1 MVFLSCSTAAPL
13 SSTLHSFQ
21 LRGLIVSLKL
31 IHLFSAGIDNWA
43 SHPILALSKI
53 PITTSSGVHAAPIAE
68 WAAMTT
74 LVASRQYLE
83 HYEGQ
88 KRHYWGNNRKMTA
101 EVTDW
106 VGKTVGVAG
115 YGSIGR
121 QGRIFSFVHETGKSL
136 TSRYHV
142 QLHVFSLPWAQKF
155 TLTPPHRERQMIQG
169 NTVAIASPTQE
180 TLRAGYHPR
189 GILAHPRPSYTS
201 FSLPDLTHSLSLCH

>member
-1 MVFLSCSTAAPL
+1 
-13 SSTLHSFQ
+13 
-21 LRGLIVSLKL
+21 
-31 IHLFSAGIDNWA
+31 
-43 SHPILALSKI
+43 
-53 PITTSSGVHAAPIAE
+53 
-68 WAAMTT
+68 MTT

-121 QGRIFSFVHETGKSL
+121 QGRVFSFVHETGKSL

-155 TLTPPHRERQMIQG
+155 TLTPPHRERQMIQR

-201 FSLPDLTHSLSLCH
+201 FSLPELTHSLSLCH